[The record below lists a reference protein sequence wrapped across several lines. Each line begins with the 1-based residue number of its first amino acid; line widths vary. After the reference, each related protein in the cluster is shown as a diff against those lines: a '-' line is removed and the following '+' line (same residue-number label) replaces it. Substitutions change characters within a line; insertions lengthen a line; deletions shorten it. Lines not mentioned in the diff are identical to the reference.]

1 VTGSASALGGIPD
14 AWLTQILADTK
25 LLTEDQARAL
35 ATEPGV
41 SVWATAVARGWTT
54 DAAIVLAIA
63 TGFRLKAADVEK
75 AEGRYAILIP
85 ESLARKL
92 NVVPISADERRIV
105 VATADP
111 RDYAAEQALSFVT
124 GRTVEFQIAAPETLR
139 EKLDEMYRPERS
151 IERLLHRLEPA
162 SVETIDE
169 ISAPESG
176 DPGLDQPV
184 ARLVDAMISDA
195 VREGASDIHAE
206 PEEHATVVRYRVDGV
221 LREVM
226 RLPAAAGAAL
236 VRRVKILARLDITDP
251 LHPHDGRAAI
261 RVDGHPVDLRVST
274 VPIARRGEKVVV
286 RILDSNQ
293 LRASLA
299 DLGLSE
305 HELALVNRLL
315 GFREGMLLVTG
326 PTGSGKT
333 TTLYAAL
340 NQLKTGKVNIV
351 TVEDPVEYD
360 LPGISQIQVSEVQGL
375 TFATVLRSV
384 LRQDPDIVLV
394 GEIRD
399 QETATTAIQAGL
411 SGHYVL
417 STLHT
422 NDAASAVVRLRDMG
436 VDSFKIASVLR
447 GVLAQRLVRKLCPE
461 CAADTTVDIL
471 PPEARPPEAW
481 NTSVRIRR
489 AVGCKKCN
497 GVGYKGRLSVME
509 ILPVD
514 ESVARLIGSGQPP
527 DIVAAAARK
536 LGMHSLW
543 ESGLERAWQG
553 LTTLEELVRVLG
565 ERVEEDGST
574 APGRASVATVP
585 PSVRSPMTQP
595 AAEAPAGAMARP
607 PGAPGEAGATVL
619 LADDDQQ
626 MRRLVRGVLE
636 REGFTVLEASDGIE
650 ALDSLAQHAV
660 DLLILDHD
668 MPRLNGLGVLEEL
681 RHGVATAGLPVVML
695 TARTDSTETE
705 ALDLGAQDYLTKP
718 IRPSALSARVRAVLR
733 RVRT

>member
-1 VTGSASALGGIPD
+1 
-14 AWLTQILADTK
+14 
-25 LLTEDQARAL
+25 
-35 ATEPGV
+35 
-41 SVWATAVARGWTT
+41 
-54 DAAIVLAIA
+54 
-63 TGFRLKAADVEK
+63 
-75 AEGRYAILIP
+75 
-85 ESLARKL
+85 
-92 NVVPISADERRIV
+92 
-105 VATADP
+105 
-111 RDYAAEQALSFVT
+111 
-124 GRTVEFQIAAPETLR
+124 
-139 EKLDEMYRPERS
+139 
-151 IERLLHRLEPA
+151 
-162 SVETIDE
+162 
-169 ISAPESG
+169 
-176 DPGLDQPV
+176 
-184 ARLVDAMISDA
+184 
-195 VREGASDIHAE
+195 
-206 PEEHATVVRYRVDGV
+206 
-221 LREVM
+221 
-226 RLPAAAGAAL
+226 
-236 VRRVKILARLDITDP
+236 
-251 LHPHDGRAAI
+251 
-261 RVDGHPVDLRVST
+261 
-274 VPIARRGEKVVV
+274 
-286 RILDSNQ
+286 
-293 LRASLA
+293 
-299 DLGLSE
+299 
-305 HELALVNRLL
+305 
-315 GFREGMLLVTG
+315 
-326 PTGSGKT
+326 
-333 TTLYAAL
+333 
-340 NQLKTGKVNIV
+340 
-351 TVEDPVEYD
+351 VEYD

-497 GVGYKGRLSVME
+497 GLGYKGRLSVME

-585 PSVRSPMTQP
+585 PAVRSPVAQT
-595 AAEAPAGAMARP
+595 AAESAGGAVARTPA
-607 PGAPGEAGATVL
+607 APGEAGATVL

-636 REGFTVLEASDGIE
+636 REGFTVLEAGDGIE

-681 RHGVATAGLPVVML
+681 RHNVGTAGLPVVML